1 MLHERQR
8 RVRLPALFRDF
19 PVMVG
24 LTFVLSSPR
33 PHQVCIRKGRY
44 GLANL
49 SFFTAVRDIGF
60 EARSSQEKNLTI
72 KDIYGQ
78 EVVDAFFKTEATC
91 AVVLLSQ
98 SSQLLVDSQG
108 DVMSQQIA
116 VIQETKHR
124 VLCPQ
129 SDEAAD

>member
-1 MLHERQR
+1 MHKERA
-8 RVRLPALFRDF
+8 VRTSK
-19 PVMVG
+19 PV
-24 LTFVLSSPR
+24 
-33 PHQVCIRKGRY
+33 
-44 GLANL
+44 
-49 SFFTAVRDIGF
+49 FTAVRDIGF

>member
-1 MLHERQR
+1 MFSLDCSPEGHPDLLSVILALSTMLHVRQR
-8 RVRLPALFRDF
+8 RVRLPTLFRDF

-33 PHQVCIRKGRY
+33 PHQVCIRKGRHD
-44 GLANL
+44 AART
-49 SFFTAVRDIGF
+49 SKPVFTAVRDIGF
-60 EARSSQEKNLTI
+60 EARTSQEKNLTI

-98 SSQLLVDSQG
+98 SSQL
-108 DVMSQQIA
+108 QIPRA
-116 VIQETKHR
+116 M
-124 VLCPQ
+124 
-129 SDEAAD
+129 